1 MNHETPKLRVVGDA
15 AKSAERLRE
24 KLVKAL
30 GIIDAARSDDGKA
43 QAEGKPGT
51 SWRYL
56 SAAVGALRSLLRPE
70 PGTIAWHTEIDY
82 YLDHEPHL
90 RWDASG
96 EYRTPKDAI
105 DFVMANPPLNIPP
118 AAEPI
123 DPSAP
128 KMVQGEKPPFT
139 RMSLVNIPEINIEFH
154 PFFTDDFFKA
164 VCYWGNKEGERRVYE
179 ITVKP
184 WALTGTG
191 PGKWRALAQV
201 CAKTI
206 FALEG
211 NSKSLVIECALVAMR
226 RYLVRAHR
234 CAWRTARRLAKQQ
247 AYNSKAAEPLSPEE
261 ELADTIKRQKED
273 EVQA

>member
-51 SWRYL
+51 AWRYL
-56 SAAVGALRSLLRPE
+56 SAAVGALRSLLHPE

-105 DFVMANPPLNIPP
+105 DFVTANPPLNIPP

-128 KMVQGEKPPFT
+128 KMVQGESKFT
-139 RMSLVNIPEINIEFH
+139 RLSLVNIPGLNIEFH
-154 PFFTDDFFKA
+154 QFYTEDYFKA
-164 VCYWGNKEGERRVYE
+164 VCYWENKEGERRVYE
-179 ITVKP
+179 LTVKP

-226 RYLVRAHR
+226 QYLVRAHR

-261 ELADTIKRQKED
+261 ELADTIKRQKE

>member
-1 MNHETPKLRVVGDA
+1 MSKTKEETVQQWKESLAESARTAVEALA
-15 AKSAERLRE
+15 AITPIDKSAPSTDEASEILGHAILKIRE
-24 KLVKAL
+24 LV
-30 GIIDAARSDDGKA
+30 
-43 QAEGKPGT
+43 
-51 SWRYL
+51 
-56 SAAVGALRSLLRPE
+56 RPE
-70 PGTIAWHTEIDY
+70 PKTVAFLEEAAWYRMKGAEK
-82 YLDHEPHL
+82 P
-90 RWDASG
+90 AG
-96 EYRTPKDAI
+96 EYRTPKDAL
-105 DFVMANPPLNIPP
+105 DFVMANPPLDIPP

-123 DPSAP
+123 DPNAP
-128 KMVQGEKPPFT
+128 KMVSDENPPFT

-164 VCYWGNKEGERRVYE
+164 VCYWENKEGERRVYE

-234 CAWRTARRLAKQQ
+234 CAWWTARRLAKQQ

-261 ELADTIKRQKED
+261 ELADTIKRQKE